1 MKKNHKL
8 MRLPLLITAIL
19 LGLTFLL
26 SAQSTGLRVYEIFQE
41 KCVSCH
47 SHVSPESGLDLQGSG
62 ATAEARAA
70 QVFQNI
76 YQATPANGYAAT
88 QGMKYIYPGR
98 PDKSFLFRKINQGLD
113 SQLDLHADAG
123 GPMPAYSGE
132 ALSLVEQEL
141 IRQWILYG
149 APPSGEVINEQL
161 LVGFFEGGVGLASFS
176 APPPAPDPM
185 AGFQLKMGPFYLSPG
200 GEPGSEREYFQ
211 KYELELPEH
220 VEVTRLDIL
229 MSPYSHHFLLYS
241 FDSPAAASSF
251 PDGLR
256 SEALH
261 QGVGLVAAVQESTEL
276 ALPEGTAFR
285 WNKDLVLDF
294 NSHYINY
301 SANVIYQAE
310 VYINV
315 YTQPQGTAAQEMFSS
330 LLANVNIPIPNN
342 GSTITHSQI
351 INPNA
356 GELFLWGIMGHTHKY
371 GTSYKVYERKNFSQ
385 GDLIYDG
392 ACAGGIPGCISP
404 YFDYQH
410 IPIRYIEPL
419 MPITMS
425 QANGL
430 IHVASWVNNGP
441 NPVFFGPTSDDEMM
455 VLVLMYTLDTTG
467 LVITHSTEP
476 APVSMPYSLHPNPA
490 QDISYLH
497 LPEARGEVMLLLHDA
512 LGRTVRQLREQP
524 QGAPIAVDLQGLPA
538 GLYWFHA
545 TDDSGRQ
552 TSGRLIISD
561 F

>member
-1 MKKNHKL
+1 MT
-8 MRLPLLITAIL
+8 RLLILVTATL
-19 LGLTFLL
+19 LGATFLL
-26 SAQSTGLRVYEIFQE
+26 SAQTTGLRVYEIFQE

-62 ATAEARAA
+62 ATIEDRAA
-70 QVFQNI
+70 QVYQNI
-76 YQATPANGYAAT
+76 YQGTPANGYAVA

-113 SQLDLHADAG
+113 SQLDLHANAG
-123 GPMPAYSGE
+123 IPMPAYSGE

-161 LVGFFEGGVGLASFS
+161 LVGFFEDGFGLASFS
-176 APPPAPDPM
+176 TPPPAPDSIE
-185 AGFQLKMGPFYLSPG
+185 GFQLKMGPFYLSPG

-251 PDGLR
+251 PHGLR
-256 SEALH
+256 SDALH
-261 QGVGLVAAVQESTEL
+261 QGVGLVAAVQGTTEL
-276 ALPEGTAFR
+276 ELPEGTAFR
-285 WNKDLVLDF
+285 WDKDLVLDF

-315 YTQPQGTAAQEMFSS
+315 YTQPPGTAAQEMFSS

-342 GSTITHSQI
+342 GSTITHTQV

-356 GELFLWGIMGHTHKY
+356 GEIFLWGIMGHTHKY
-371 GTSYKVYERKNFSQ
+371 GTSYKVYKRENFNQ
-385 GDLIYDG
+385 GELIYDG

-419 MPITMS
+419 MPVTMNP
-425 QANGL
+425 ANGL
-430 IHVASWVNNGP
+430 IHEASWVNNGP

-455 VLVLMYTLDTTG
+455 VLVLMYTLDTAG
-467 LVITHSTEP
+467 LVITNTAEAIPSDKP
-476 APVSMPYSLHPNPA
+476 FRLYPNPA
-490 QDISYLH
+490 QEVSYLS
-497 LPEARGEVMLLLHDA
+497 LSEAHGEVTLRLYDTY
-512 LGRTVRQLREQP
+512 GRMVRQLRSQA
-524 QGAPIAVDLQGLPA
+524 QGVPIPIDLQGLNP
-538 GLYWFHA
+538 GIYWFNA
-545 TDDSGRQ
+545 TDELGRQ
-552 TSGRLIISD
+552 TSGRL
-561 F
+561 FLTGF